1 MNKILENIVNNP
13 VPKSWNEQQTELNNN
28 TPLVSLFPKPQ
39 TASDSLSPV
48 KERLLE
54 LQNKFIDQLNKI
66 RGDCD
71 IIEAR
76 IKTRVIKVNDE
87 FAHLGLMFNDTVQKS
102 REMTEALA
110 EIQKTIGD

>member
-1 MNKILENIVNNP
+1 MNELTVGRIDKLDDYVAPEIKTYKPGAQV
-13 VPKSWNEQQTELNNN
+13 SW
-28 TPLVSLFPKPQ
+28 PKPQ